1 MRNIHVKLCMY
12 VCSWQCLTKRIDYL
26 FQVRRAPQRRGTP
39 RPNQSKPHL
48 IRSVEDITEDELQ
61 LVADNMTDKV
71 YDRVTVSSQPHY
83 GYFRKRSWCHHEVT
97 EVLKWI
103 KLSVLLCS
111 TLLLMVL
118 RGRSGLHVSSVPPEN
133 HRHQDVLPQW
143 GMSGDSGSVLR
154 AVPEEQIRRG
164 CEEGAARS
172 GQSAD
177 TPAPHCTAVC

>member
-1 MRNIHVKLCMY
+1 MTCWV
-12 VCSWQCLTKRIDYL
+12 

-71 YDRVTVSSQPHY
+71 YDRVTVSSQPRY

-97 EVLKWI
+97 SSSSVPDNNMTEVLKWI
-103 KLSVLLCS
+103 KLSLL
-111 TLLLMVL
+111 LLLMVL
-118 RGRSGLHVSSVPPEN
+118 CGRSGLHVSSVPPEN

-177 TPAPHCTAVC
+177 TPAPHWTAVW